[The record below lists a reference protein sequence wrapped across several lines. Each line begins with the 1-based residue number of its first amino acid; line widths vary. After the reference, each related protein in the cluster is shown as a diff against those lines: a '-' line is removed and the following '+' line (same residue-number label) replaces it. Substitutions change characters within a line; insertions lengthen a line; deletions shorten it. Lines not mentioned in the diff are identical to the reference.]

1 MKKMKNYLKFIVAVS
16 AFTIAILSSINVNA
30 KSSLSSGSCD
40 SSAAT
45 CGKTT
50 DGQQIMGTYST
61 EQAY

>member
-1 MKKMKNYLKFIVAVS
+1 MKNYLKFVVAIS
-16 AFTIAILSSINVNA
+16 SLTFTILSSINVNA

-50 DGQQIMGTYST
+50 DGQQIMGTYTT